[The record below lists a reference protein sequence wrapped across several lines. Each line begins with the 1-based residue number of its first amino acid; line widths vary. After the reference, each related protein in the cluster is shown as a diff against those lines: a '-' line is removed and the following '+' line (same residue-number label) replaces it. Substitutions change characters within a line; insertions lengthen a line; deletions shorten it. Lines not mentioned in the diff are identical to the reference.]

1 MKIAAITAERVASLV
16 PSCERAA
23 PGATVPE
30 AQLPQQHLSC
40 SGVSEC
46 RCWARLRLL
55 VHARRETHHRLPCR
69 DASTVSQ
76 FGGKAT
82 LHPATGWPDRTR
94 NPVGAAPRFLIYSG
108 TVELRHTVGR
118 AALIRKSLRP
128 CRDTP
133 RS

>member
-76 FGGKAT
+76 FGGR
-82 LHPATGWPDRTR
+82 ATGWEAARRNLTFRKSCSSFYASRRGRTR
-94 NPVGAAPRFLIYSG
+94 EKLVGSWSCASMIPPR
-108 TVELRHTVGR
+108 
-118 AALIRKSLRP
+118 
-128 CRDTP
+128 
-133 RS
+133 